1 MNTIWLRGDYYRRK
15 AHEMIAD
22 APDGWWVMFGP
33 PSRSNSQNRKMRA
46 MLRDLANSKPQGREI
61 TEEDWKAVFMS
72 AIGLKP
78 RYTQNLDGDG
88 IVHLGWRSSLMSK
101 EQMSE
106 MIELMYAYGAEHGVV
121 WQDRN

>member
-1 MNTIWLRGDYYRRK
+1 MNFIDTYIESGTKQFKSPCGWKVKIYGLDYGTTLVG
-15 AHEMIAD
+15 E
-22 APDGWWVMFGP
+22 
-33 PSRSNSQNRKMRA
+33 
-46 MLRDLANSKPQGREI
+46 L
-61 TEEDWKAVFMS
+61 
-72 AIGLKP
+72 
-78 RYTQNLDGDG
+78 